1 MKMSTICK
9 MLDSNRFVEAIR
21 EAYSAVA
28 RILHNHHLQARFHRL
43 REGDPLRD
51 CLVRDRCD
59 MWKHV
64 QAKLVE
70 VLSLTMDSCIVNL
83 NCLQLFDFMSLS
95 NMMEEIGREFSG
107 SDTAAS

>member
-1 MKMSTICK
+1 
-9 MLDSNRFVEAIR
+9 MLEQGRFVEAIR
-21 EAYSAVA
+21 ESYSTVA
-28 RILHNHHLQARFHRL
+28 RIMHNHHLQARFHRL
-43 REGDPLRD
+43 RDGDPLRD
-51 CLVRDRCD
+51 CLVRDRGE

-70 VLSLTMDSCIVNL
+70 LLSLTMDSCIVNL

-107 SDTAAS
+107 SDTAS